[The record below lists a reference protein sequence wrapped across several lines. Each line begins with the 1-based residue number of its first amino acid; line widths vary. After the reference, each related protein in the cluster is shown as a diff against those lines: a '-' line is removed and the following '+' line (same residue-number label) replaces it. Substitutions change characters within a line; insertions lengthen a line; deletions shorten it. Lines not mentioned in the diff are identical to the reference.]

1 MRDFWGQLTRVR
13 PADRGNITILTIGLV
28 ALTLTLVLL
37 ATTAA
42 AVHLE
47 RKRLWNLADTV
58 ALEVADTAAL
68 RSHYEQEVSR
78 EFIRDEIKSRISSPR
93 GDQEVFE
100 QLSVG
105 GNSAAPNTEYVLVH
119 LRAISQPG
127 PMPWV
132 LIPWASGITIE
143 AEATANILD

>member
-1 MRDFWGQLTRVR
+1 MREFWRQIAPVR
-13 PADRGNITILTIGLV
+13 SSDRGNITILTIGLV
-28 ALTLTLVLL
+28 ALTLALVLL

-58 ALEVADTAAL
+58 ALEVADAAAL
-68 RSHYEQEVSR
+68 RSHYEQDVSR
-78 EFIRDEIKSRISSPR
+78 EFIRGEIKSRISSPR

-105 GNSAAPNTEYVLVH
+105 GASAAPNSEYVLVH

-127 PMPWV
+127 PVPWM

>member
-1 MRDFWGQLTRVR
+1 VREFWRHIARTKSSE
-13 PADRGNITILTIGLV
+13 RGNITILTIGLV
-28 ALTLTLVLL
+28 ALTLALVLL

-47 RKRLWNLADTV
+47 RKRLCDLADTV
-58 ALEVADTAAL
+58 ALEVADAAAL
-68 RSHYEQEVSR
+68 RSHYEQDVSR
-78 EFIRDEIKSRISSPR
+78 QFIRGEIKRRISSPR

-105 GNSAAPNTEYVLVH
+105 QNSAAPNTEYVLVH

-127 PMPWV
+127 PVPWM
-132 LIPWASGITIE
+132 LIPWTSGITIE